1 MSTPLPTSKRQKT
14 VKVKREKKSIQLY
27 NQLKQEGPRK
37 VATGKFVDQD
47 DRLPEQANR
56 LNLWANTY
64 WAAGCR
70 TFEEIAAVEQAAF
83 EDSERQALLENS
95 ENTTLLPLPSTPS
108 TSRQIQINVTYT
120 HNHIISSSPFS
131 THSTKDI
138 STSIKAIKK
147 YKIPG
152 LSPRKRQVDR
162 VTEGGEDEVSETPKI
177 VYVSCLAIHCSV
189 DEIGAPP
196 ALSYATENIKS
207 LITDWDYGTRL
218 QIQGK
223 YVPLKYWAE
232 VYSKHRPDIYV
243 RRKEIWR
250 QWRVSLPQIDSR
262 NFQRFPC

>member
-1 MSTPLPTSKRQKT
+1 MSTPSPPSKRQRT
-14 VKVKREKKSIQLY
+14 VKVKREKKSTQLY

-37 VATGKFVDQD
+37 LATGNFVDQD

-64 WAAGCR
+64 WTAGCR
-70 TFEEIAAVEQAAF
+70 TFEEIAATEQAVF
-83 EDSERQALLENS
+83 EESERQALLGNS
-95 ENTTLLPLPSTPS
+95 ENLTSLPSPSTPS

-131 THSTKDI
+131 THSTNDI
-138 STSIKAIKK
+138 STSIKAIKR

-152 LSPRKRQVDR
+152 RSPYKHQIDR
-162 VTEGGEDEVSETPKI
+162 VAEGGEDKASETPKV
-177 VYVSCLAIHCSV
+177 VYLPCLAIHCSV

-207 LITDWDYGTRL
+207 LIKDWDYGTRL

-250 QWRVSLPQIDSR
+250 QWRVSLP
-262 NFQRFPC
+262 